1 MALLLRS
8 VSKELKHGFMLSRS
22 YCASVPTTKMFID
35 GKFVE
40 SKTSDWIPLHDPA
53 TNNIV
58 TRVPKCTQDEM
69 QVAVDAAKRA
79 FKTWS
84 QSSIVTRQQLMF
96 KLQQIIK
103 ANMGELAKSITK
115 EQGERLISFTFL

>member
-8 VSKELKHGFMLSRS
+8 VSKELKNGFKLSRS
-22 YCASVPTTKMFID
+22 YCAGVPTTKMFID

-40 SKTSDWIPLHDPA
+40 SKTNDWIPLHDPA
-53 TNNIV
+53 TNEVV
-58 TRVPKCTQDEM
+58 TRIPKCTHEEM
-69 QVAVDAAKRA
+69 QSAVDSAKRA

-84 QSSIVTRQQLMF
+84 QTSIVTRQQLMF

-115 EQGERLISFTFL
+115 EQGEIIMR